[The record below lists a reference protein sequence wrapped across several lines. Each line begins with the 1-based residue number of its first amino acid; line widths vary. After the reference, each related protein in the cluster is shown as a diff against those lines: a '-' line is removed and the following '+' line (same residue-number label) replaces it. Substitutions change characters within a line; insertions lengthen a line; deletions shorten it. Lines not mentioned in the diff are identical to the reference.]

1 MAFIIRKIHLGLIFN
16 LEMRAIR
23 AIAGAIYDIDTA
35 VVNRS
40 DKGTRKTRTIRVG
53 QESGI
58 FNIYIISAVSA
69 VPFQSILFVISD
81 YKCGVTDVQF
91 IVRTEINGMSV
102 SRIRTVHRQTDIFK
116 AQRCTWARTN
126 RHPVPFCSIRSGTDS
141 IHYHIAIFES
151 KIFSPES
158 DTVLFKSNSRIF
170 IQLCCALNHN
180 ALRKI

>member
-116 AQRCTWARTN
+116 AQRCTLKTEQRVNEEASYEKATVRKQKFRVIVYN
-126 RHPVPFCSIRSGTDS
+126 
-141 IHYHIAIFES
+141 
-151 KIFSPES
+151 FS
-158 DTVLFKSNSRIF
+158 
-170 IQLCCALNHN
+170 
-180 ALRKI
+180 